1 MCRPTPSIRA
11 GPCQVKWIIHQL
23 LQIYGREAEE
33 SHHCSCP
40 INIYIFW
47 LVTLLKNES
56 YPEINAALCSVIG
69 KFLQI
74 KDPSGAELERS
85 LSTSQLVWAVCLS
98 LSMRCDVM
106 CGWVSSHR
114 SNCSN
119 VSAFRHTLLSN
130 SNLRLIWQLHKS
142 WWIHTIPGCQI
153 MFEKDSDFLSN
164 TFIPEY
170 CKKKDC

>member
-1 MCRPTPSIRA
+1 MPSE
-11 GPCQVKWIIHQL
+11 VN
-23 LQIYGREAEE
+23 Y
-33 SHHCSCP
+33 
-40 INIYIFW
+40 
-47 LVTLLKNES
+47 T
-56 YPEINAALCSVIG
+56 SVITDIWKRG
-69 KFLQI
+69 RRVSPLLLSYKYLHILAGDTFEEWILSRDKCCFVFRNWQI
-74 KDPSGAELERS
+74 SANKRS
-85 LSTSQLVWAVCLS
+85 FWSRNGEVLVHVSACVSCLPIA
-98 LSMRCDVM
+98 LNEM

-170 CKKKDC
+170 CRKKRLLKNTWLNSA